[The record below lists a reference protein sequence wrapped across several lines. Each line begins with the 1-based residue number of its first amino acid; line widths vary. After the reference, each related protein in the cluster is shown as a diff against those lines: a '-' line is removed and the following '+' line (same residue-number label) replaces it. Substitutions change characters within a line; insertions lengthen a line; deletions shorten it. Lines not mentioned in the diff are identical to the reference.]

1 MVLAIVIG
9 AILTII
15 CGGAAI
21 NAFANSEYM
30 DGFWL
35 TCLTAAPAVILYCG
49 ISAAVNG
56 NLTKVEYRFPAKD
69 FKLATEIVVNERE
82 ATINGERV
90 FIIER
95 DTTYV
100 IEGLTPTFG
109 KNTYENNT
117 RELKKRELKT
127 ELK

>member
-1 MVLAIVIG
+1 MVWTIIITGILTLILIG
-9 AILTII
+9 ATIDLFVDGAI
-15 CGGAAI
+15 GEGLLMAVFSIVPGCVFYFAMSAAI
-21 NAFANSEYM
+21 
-30 DGFWL
+30 
-35 TCLTAAPAVILYCG
+35 
-49 ISAAVNG
+49 NG

-69 FKLATEIVVNERE
+69 FKLTTEIVVNERE
-82 ATINGERV
+82 ATINGEQV

-109 KNTYENNT
+109 DNTYENNT
-117 RELKKRELKT
+117 RELKRKELKT

>member
-1 MVLAIVIG
+1 MVWAIIIG

-21 NAFANSEYM
+21 SAFSNSEYM
-30 DGFWL
+30 GGFWL
-35 TCLTAAPAVILYCG
+35 ACLTAVPALVLYCG

-69 FKLATEIVVNERE
+69 FELTTEIVVNERE

-109 KNTYENNT
+109 GNTYENKT
-117 RELKKRELKT
+117 RELKRTELKT

>member
-1 MVLAIVIG
+1 MVWAIIIG

-15 CGGAAI
+15 CGGTAI
-21 NAFANSEYM
+21 NAFANSEYLG
-30 DGFWL
+30 GFWFA
-35 TCLTAAPAVILYCG
+35 CLTAVPAALLYCG

-69 FKLATEIVVNERE
+69 FKLTTEIVVNERE

-109 KNTYENNT
+109 DNTYENNT
-117 RELKKRELKT
+117 RELKKKELKI